1 MNNQTKTPFFT
12 ELLKY
17 SKSNTTSFD
26 VPGHK
31 MGELENDITL
41 NGGEIL
47 YKLDANAPIGLDN
60 LNKPKSVIKEA
71 EELCAEAFN
80 AKKAYFLVNG
90 CTSAIQVMIMSVVK
104 ENEYILLPRNSHKS
118 VINAIIL
125 SGANPIFIEPE
136 YDYEYGFAKNLSV
149 DVIKQAIDNNPF
161 AKAILLINP
170 TYFGEVLDLE
180 EVIDYAHKKNIYVLV
195 DEAHG
200 THYSFSDL
208 LPDSAISKNADIIA
222 SSMHKT
228 GLSLTQSSVLF
239 TNRLELDTEI
249 RTIINMLQT
258 TSPSSLLIAS
268 LDVARKDLYFNSK
281 NKINELFK
289 YLKEFKEKAKELN
302 LIEVLDEEYFLN
314 NNTYKYDS
322 TKLIV
327 SFKKLGIS
335 GFRAY
340 KLLKEKYNIQAEL
353 GEKFVVLFVLTSS
366 TTKEDLGNLINA
378 FVDMEKTIIKQ
389 ELKDIKIFK
398 NYPKQIIKPRDAYN
412 SSKMDV
418 KIEDSLGFISA
429 ESIMIY
435 PPGIP
440 LIVAGEQ
447 IDQNIIDIM
456 IDYINDGIVL
466 YKDSP
471 DGMIRVAKI

>member
-1 MNNQTKTPFFT
+1 MNRQEKTPFYT

-31 MGELENDITL
+31 LGEIQNDLTI

-60 LNKPKSVIKEA
+60 LNKPKTVIKEA
-71 EELCAEAFN
+71 EELCAEAFG

-104 ENEYILLPRNSHKS
+104 ENEYILLPRNAHKS

-136 YDYEYGFAKNLSV
+136 YDYEYGFAKNLSAQV
-149 DVIKQAIDNNPF
+149 VKQAIDNNPF
-161 AKAILLINP
+161 AKAILLIHP

-180 EVIDYAHKKNIYVLV
+180 DIIDYAHQKNIYVLV

-200 THYSFSDL
+200 THYAFSNL
-208 LPDSAISKNADIIA
+208 LPDSAISKNADIVA

-228 GLSLTQSSVLF
+228 GLSLTQSSILL
-239 TNRLELDTEI
+239 TNKLELDTEI

-268 LDVARKDLYFNSK
+268 IDVARKDLYFNAER
-281 NKINELFK
+281 KIKELFDNLK
-289 YLKEFKEKAKELN
+289 YFKEKTKDLN
-302 LIEVLDEEYFLN
+302 VIEILDEKYFLDRS
-314 NNTYKYDS
+314 TYQYDF

-335 GFRAY
+335 GFKAY

-353 GEKFVVLFVLTSS
+353 GEKFVVLFILSAS
-366 TTKEDLGNLINA
+366 TTKEDLNNLANA
-378 FVDMEKTIIKQ
+378 LIDMEKSINKQ
-389 ELKDIKIFK
+389 ELKNTQIFT
-398 NYPKQIIKPRDAYN
+398 NYPKQMIKPRDAYN
-412 SSKMDV
+412 SKKLDV
-418 KIEDSLGFISA
+418 KIEDSLGYISA

-456 IDYINDGIVL
+456 LEYINDGIVL